1 MKTFSL
7 TQDQTFNNAKVTAEV
22 IMETPFSKEIRLLF
36 RKGQIMKKHK
46 TSFPITIE
54 VFQGAIDLSVEG
66 ESKVMLSGDMIYLD
80 ADVPHSL
87 KAKANSIVRLTLSK
101 FDKIER
107 IEELTNGT

>member
-1 MKTFSL
+1 
-7 TQDQTFNNAKVTAEV
+7 
-22 IMETPFSKEIRLLF
+22 METPFSKEIRLLLYKNQF
-36 RKGQIMKKHK
+36 MKEHK

-54 VFQGAIDLSVEG
+54 VFQGAINLSVEG
-66 ESKVMLSGDMIYLD
+66 ESKVMLAGDMIYLD

-107 IEELTNGT
+107 IEELINGT